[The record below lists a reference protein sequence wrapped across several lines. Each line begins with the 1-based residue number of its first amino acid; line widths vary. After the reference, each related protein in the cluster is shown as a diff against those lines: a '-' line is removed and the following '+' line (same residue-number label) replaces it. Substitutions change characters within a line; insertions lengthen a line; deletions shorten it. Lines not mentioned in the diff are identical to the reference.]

1 MKAELTLPERPAAV
15 HLLAVLDVLVLVV
28 VFFVL
33 LTSVTQEA
41 GVSVGLAETGYRLE
55 SYRKPIVV
63 TARGGPRPVVYVGQ
77 DRVLLEDLSEE
88 LRKVVEAT
96 GAESMF
102 LRADEMLP
110 VGVEREVVEA
120 GLRQGLKVAL
130 VGRQDEGRRSG
141 EDRRAAERPAT
152 DE

>member
-1 MKAELTLPERPAAV
+1 
-15 HLLAVLDVLVLVV
+15 
-28 VFFVL
+28 
-33 LTSVTQEA
+33 
-41 GVSVGLAETGYRLE
+41 
-55 SYRKPIVV
+55 
-63 TARGGPRPVVYVGQ
+63 
-77 DRVLLEDLSEE
+77 
-88 LRKVVEAT
+88 
-96 GAESMF
+96 MF